1 MNRILHVFSIGIFI
15 FALFIATKNFSWNTS
30 NRNEVT
36 IVNHLAVTHPPDIVF
51 ICGERI
57 PLEIPDV
64 RERFE
69 REFYLEFDENQL
81 ILDLKRCGK
90 YMPFIE
96 SKIKERGLPS
106 DLKFLAIAESRLIEN
121 AYSSKGAA
129 GLWQLM
135 PGTARKYGLRID
147 DYIDERLNIQKSTD
161 AALSYLQD
169 LYNKFNSWT
178 LALAAYNAGE
188 ARISD
193 ALQFQWVDN
202 YFDLHLNRETAR
214 FIFRV
219 AAIKEL
225 ISNAKRYGFVIDTT
239 KLFKPP
245 DVKYVSVRGPIQNLA
260 VWAKLQGTNYK
271 TLKYLNPWIL
281 KSSLPEGEFLIAL
294 PSNARPQQLDLSQ
307 YKYKSSRVVLQ
318 NGEIIV
324 VPEKTINH
332 RVKKGETL
340 ETIAKKYNTTVE
352 DIIELNK
359 LEGKNIKVGQ
369 ILKIP
374 VY

>member
-1 MNRILHVFSIGIFI
+1 MFFQSGFLSLRFSSPQKI
-15 FALFIATKNFSWNTS
+15 FSWNTS

-36 IVNHLAVTHPPDIVF
+36 IVNHLAVIHPPDIVF

-135 PGTARKYGLRID
+135 PETARKYGLRID

-271 TLKYLNPWIL
+271 TLKYF
-281 KSSLPEGEFLIAL
+281 KSVDFEVI
-294 PSNARPQQLDLSQ
+294 PSR
-307 YKYKSSRVVLQ
+307 R
-318 NGEIIV
+318 
-324 VPEKTINH
+324 
-332 RVKKGETL
+332 
-340 ETIAKKYNTTVE
+340 
-352 DIIELNK
+352 
-359 LEGKNIKVGQ
+359 
-369 ILKIP
+369 
-374 VY
+374 

>member
-135 PGTARKYGLRID
+135 PETARKYGLRID
-147 DYIDERLNIQKSTD
+147 DYIDERLNIQNQPM
-161 AALSYLQD
+161 L
-169 LYNKFNSWT
+169 
-178 LALAAYNAGE
+178 
-188 ARISD
+188 
-193 ALQFQWVDN
+193 
-202 YFDLHLNRETAR
+202 
-214 FIFRV
+214 
-219 AAIKEL
+219 
-225 ISNAKRYGFVIDTT
+225 
-239 KLFKPP
+239 LFP
-245 DVKYVSVRGPIQNLA
+245 
-260 VWAKLQGTNYK
+260 TFK
-271 TLKYLNPWIL
+271 T
-281 KSSLPEGEFLIAL
+281 F
-294 PSNARPQQLDLSQ
+294 
-307 YKYKSSRVVLQ
+307 
-318 NGEIIV
+318 
-324 VPEKTINH
+324 TINLTVGH
-332 RVKKGETL
+332 WRLLLITL
-340 ETIAKKYNTTVE
+340 
-352 DIIELNK
+352 
-359 LEGKNIKVGQ
+359 GRQG
-369 ILKIP
+369 
-374 VY
+374 